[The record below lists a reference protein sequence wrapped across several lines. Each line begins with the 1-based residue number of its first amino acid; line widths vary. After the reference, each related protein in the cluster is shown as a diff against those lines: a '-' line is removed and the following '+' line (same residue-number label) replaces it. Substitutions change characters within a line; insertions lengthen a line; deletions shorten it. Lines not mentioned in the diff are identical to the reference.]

1 MNKRIIAF
9 LLVLSTLLSFV
20 ACGEYNPPIDNGDD
34 NSVITPPDNN
44 GGNTDNTDDQPTD
57 SEFTVTVMLNGE
69 VFVPTVDP
77 DAEDAL
83 KVRWGDGKSV
93 YTTPLGKDGKASVK
107 GLDGDYSVTLLNIP
121 DGYTYDPNI
130 YTATNDSPNVVIDL
144 LTITPT
150 KGNGNGL
157 YNAIRL
163 SKTGV
168 YRATIKKAGAVV
180 YYEFVPKAA
189 GVYTVE
195 SLMDVSADM
204 YNPMADVYIGSSA
217 WKQFSYTLDDGGVAS
232 SYTKNF
238 KHTIKIDASG
248 IGQCYTFAIKVS
260 GKDAVYPTY
269 VDFAIIYQS
278 DYVADRINAELQY
291 PEFIP
296 NYLTKS
302 GTLDIVKYNAWYDD
316 YVNYLY
322 DDMDKFGYQY
332 TEAWVSIDGK
342 KVYDQNYYKL
352 NPDDGYYHVYNEVIY
367 AEYGGWGPILYANI
381 TIPTSVIAMS
391 FNGIEYAG
399 NKALT
404 LSSGT
409 ENYKLFIEGYDELVL
424 THGDVG
430 PFFCESDCPCYKTNR
445 GACTEE
451 SNCTRCNDGCRHIP
465 AKYKYQKGYADI
477 AVNGRCPV
485 TEELKEFLQKYSVSQ
500 KLFSDGNGF
509 AEVYIDQFGVEH
521 RMYDAYEDSQWL
533 FACGYYC

>member
-1 MNKRIIAF
+1 MSKKIIAF

-20 ACGEYNPPIDNGDD
+20 ACGEYNPPIDNGGD
-34 NSVITPPDNN
+34 NSVITPPEDN
-44 GGNTDNTDDQPTD
+44 GGNTGDTDDQPTD

-69 VFVPTVDP
+69 VFVPTVDSEA
-77 DAEDAL
+77 DNAM

-93 YTTPLGKDGKASVK
+93 YTKPLGKDGKASVT

-121 DGYTYDPNI
+121 DGYTYNPNI

-144 LTITPT
+144 LTIMPT
-150 KGNGNGL
+150 RGSGNGL
-157 YNAIRL
+157 YNAITL

-180 YYEFVPKAA
+180 YYEFFPKAA

-195 SLMDVSADM
+195 SLMDISADM

-217 WKQFSYTLDDGGVAS
+217 WKQFSYTLDDGGVSS

-296 NYLTKS
+296 NYLTKA
-302 GTLDIVKYNAWYDD
+302 GTPDVAKYNAWYAD
-316 YVNYLY
+316 YVDYLN
-322 DDMDKFGYQY
+322 DDMDKFGYRY

-342 KVYDQNYYKL
+342 KVFDQKYYKL
-352 NPDDGYYHVYNEVIY
+352 NPDDGYYHVYDEVLY

-381 TIPTSVIAMS
+381 TIPTSVIALA
-391 FNGIEYAG
+391 FNQVEYAG

-404 LSSGT
+404 VSSGT
-409 ENYKLFIEGYDELVL
+409 ENYKLFIEGYSELIL

-430 PFFCESDCPCYKTNR
+430 PFFCESNCPCYKTNG
-445 GACTEE
+445 GACTNE
-451 SNCTRCNDGCRHIP
+451 SNCVKCNDGCRHIP
-465 AKYKYQKGYADI
+465 EKSKYQKGYADI
-477 AVNGRCPV
+477 AIDGRCPV